1 MWTERTHAFAV
12 RKKETSSTQMH
23 SRTLRQGS
31 QKQELQLDYF
41 TTSVT
46 QISEYTQQFADYLW
60 IRPCLHL
67 HLHRQNHFQIA
78 HQLLQNIK
86 WIISPSVLVSTTVY
100 EYGSTWI
107 FENKPIKIC
116 SHLRK
121 IKAKWL
127 VSLFASE
134 RPENHTY
141 QGKGNKN

>member
-23 SRTLRQGS
+23 SRTLRKGS
-31 QKQELQLDYF
+31 KKHELQLDCF

-46 QISEYTQQFADYLW
+46 QISEYTKQFPDYLW
-60 IRPCLHL
+60 ITTCLHL
-67 HLHRQNHFQIA
+67 HLHWQNHFKIA

-86 WIISPSVLVSTTVY
+86 WIIRISVWVSTTAH
-100 EYGSTWI
+100 ENGSTS
-107 FENKPIKIC
+107 
-116 SHLRK
+116 SHLSK
-121 IKAKWL
+121 KKAKWL

-141 QGKGNKN
+141 QGQGNKN

>member
-1 MWTERTHAFAV
+1 MWTERTHAFAA
-12 RKKETSSTQMH
+12 RKKETSSTQLH

-31 QKQELQLDYF
+31 QKPELQLDYF

-60 IRPCLHL
+60 VTTCLHL
-67 HLHRQNHFQIA
+67 HLHWQNHLKIA

-86 WIISPSVLVSTTVY
+86 WIISPSVWVSTTAH
-100 EYGSTWI
+100 EYGFTWI

-116 SHLRK
+116 SNLSK
-121 IKAKWL
+121 KKAKRL
-127 VSLFASE
+127 VSLFASD